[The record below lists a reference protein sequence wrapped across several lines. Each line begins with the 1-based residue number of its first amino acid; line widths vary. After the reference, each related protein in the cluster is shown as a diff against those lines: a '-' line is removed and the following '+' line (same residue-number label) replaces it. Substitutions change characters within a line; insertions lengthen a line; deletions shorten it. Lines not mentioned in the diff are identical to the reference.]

1 MMMSCSVASASVAP
15 VMAARAASAAASTRA
30 TIIARAANPAASRAH
45 ARLSSRAAHSH
56 AGLALAVAAGPTRAQ
71 RISVLVEA
79 RCRGRRGGGGG
90 RGRGR
95 RPWRRDMNTGP
106 RRNEDIDLAE
116 TRVMDEE
123 KEFIGLMSSEEAL
136 ALAEEAGLDLVLVS
150 PDAKPPVCRIM
161 NYSKF
166 KYENEKK
173 ARETRKKAAAS
184 RVELKELKMRY
195 NIDVHDYG
203 VRLKAAQKFLGQGDR
218 IKVTCQFRGRE
229 NEFRNIGQDMF
240 MRFVDD
246 VGADLGAIDGAPS
259 MEGNLMVMLM
269 SPVKEKKAIAQDGP
283 SRRKKLTR
291 KEKEAMAAEAA
302 ANPSSED
309 DDEEEY
315 DDEEGSWDEDDEEGS
330 WDEDDEADEDE
341 SVKEEEEEV
350 MVFSKKN

>member
-30 TIIARAANPAASRAH
+30 TIIARAANPTASRAH

-56 AGLALAVAAGPTRAQ
+56 AGLALAVAAGPTHAQ

-79 RCRGRRGGGGG
+79 RGRGRRGGGGR

-229 NEFRNIGQDMF
+229 NEFRDIGRDMF

-259 MEGNLMVMLM
+259 MEGNRMVMLM

-341 SVKEEEEEV
+341 SVEEEEEEV

>member
-1 MMMSCSVASASVAP
+1 MMSCSVASASVAP

-56 AGLALAVAAGPTRAQ
+56 AGLALAVAAGPTHAQ

-79 RCRGRRGGGGG
+79 RGRGRRGGGGR

-259 MEGNLMVMLM
+259 MEGNRMVMLM

-309 DDEEEY
+309 DDDEEY

-341 SVKEEEEEV
+341 SVEEEEEEV

>member
-1 MMMSCSVASASVAP
+1 MSCSVASASVAP
-15 VMAARAASAAASTRA
+15 VMGARAASAAASTRA
-30 TIIARAANPAASRAH
+30 TIIARAANPTASRAH

-56 AGLALAVAAGPTRAQ
+56 AGLALAVAAGPTHAQ

-79 RCRGRRGGGGG
+79 RGRDRRGGGGR

-259 MEGNLMVMLM
+259 MEGNRMVMLM

-309 DDEEEY
+309 DDDEEY

-341 SVKEEEEEV
+341 SVEEEEEEV

>member
-45 ARLSSRAAHSH
+45 DRLSSRAAHSH
-56 AGLALAVAAGPTRAQ
+56 AGLALAVAAGPTHAQ

-79 RCRGRRGGGGG
+79 RGRGRRGGGGR

-259 MEGNLMVMLM
+259 MEGNRMVMLM

-309 DDEEEY
+309 DDDEEY

-341 SVKEEEEEV
+341 SVEEEEEEV

>member
-1 MMMSCSVASASVAP
+1 MSCSVASASVAP

-45 ARLSSRAAHSH
+45 VRLSSRAAHSH
-56 AGLALAVAAGPTRAQ
+56 AGLALAVAAGPTHAQ

-79 RCRGRRGGGGG
+79 RGRGRRGGGGR

-229 NEFRNIGQDMF
+229 NEFRDIGRDMF

-259 MEGNLMVMLM
+259 MEGNRMVMLM

-309 DDEEEY
+309 DDDEEY

-330 WDEDDEADEDE
+330 WDEDDEADESFE
-341 SVKEEEEEV
+341 EEEEEV

>member
-56 AGLALAVAAGPTRAQ
+56 AGLALAVAAGPTHAQ

-79 RCRGRRGGGGG
+79 RGRGRRGGGGR

-229 NEFRNIGQDMF
+229 NEFRDIGRDMF

-259 MEGNLMVMLM
+259 MEGNRMVMLM

-309 DDEEEY
+309 DDDEEY

-341 SVKEEEEEV
+341 SVEEEEEEV

>member
-30 TIIARAANPAASRAH
+30 TIIARAANPTASRAH

-56 AGLALAVAAGPTRAQ
+56 AGLALAVAAGPTHAQ

-79 RCRGRRGGGGG
+79 RGRGRRGGGGR

-229 NEFRNIGQDMF
+229 NEFRDIGRDMF

-259 MEGNLMVMLM
+259 MEGNRMVMLM

-309 DDEEEY
+309 DDDEEY

-341 SVKEEEEEV
+341 SVEEEEEEV

>member
-56 AGLALAVAAGPTRAQ
+56 AGLALAVAAGPTHAQ

-79 RCRGRRGGGGG
+79 RGRGRRGGGGG

-259 MEGNLMVMLM
+259 MEGNRMVMLL
-269 SPVKEKKAIAQDGP
+269 SPVTEKKAIAQDGP

-341 SVKEEEEEV
+341 SVEEEEEEV

>member
-1 MMMSCSVASASVAP
+1 MMSCSVASASVAP

-30 TIIARAANPAASRAH
+30 TIIARAA
-45 ARLSSRAAHSH
+45 HSH
-56 AGLALAVAAGPTRAQ
+56 AGLALAVAAGPTHAQ

-79 RCRGRRGGGGG
+79 RGRGRRGGGGR

-229 NEFRNIGQDMF
+229 NEFRDIGRDMF

-259 MEGNLMVMLM
+259 MEGNRMVMLM

-330 WDEDDEADEDE
+330 WDEDDDADEDE
-341 SVKEEEEEV
+341 SFEEEEEEV

>member
-1 MMMSCSVASASVAP
+1 MSCSVASASVAP

-30 TIIARAANPAASRAH
+30 TIIARAVNPAASRAH

-56 AGLALAVAAGPTRAQ
+56 AGLALAVAAGPTHAQ

-79 RCRGRRGGGGG
+79 RGRGRRGGGGR

-116 TRVMDEE
+116 TRIMDEE

-150 PDAKPPVCRIM
+150 PDANPPVCRIM

-259 MEGNLMVMLM
+259 MEGNRMVMLM

-330 WDEDDEADEDE
+330 WDEDDDADEDE
-341 SVKEEEEEV
+341 SFEEEEEEV